1 MSLHRGQLRTLYGIE
16 RDLADSDPDLD
27 ALFVAF
33 ASATGRPEMPDA
45 EHISTRRLKVL
56 SRLRRRRTL
65 SERVKQWWHR
75 TGTLRDDQPA

>member
-27 ALFVAF
+27 ALFLSF

-45 EHISTRRLKVL
+45 ENISARHLKVL

-65 SERVKQWWHR
+65 SERVKQWCAQNWNA
-75 TGTLRDDQPA
+75 P

>member
-56 SRLRRRRTL
+56 SRLRRPADSL
-65 SERVKQWWHR
+65 R
-75 TGTLRDDQPA
+75 TGEALVAQNWNAP